1 MCTES
6 WQRNTEGLK
15 MGRVIFEIGLRFI
28 TMLIPTLIFLWH
40 LSVFYLSLFRM
51 AFELTFTLSAA
62 ASLSMAQ
69 QLVGGFW
76 AGPSIP
82 GSRKREDAGTLIS
95 HSGWDPGSIYC
106 LKSLVPWWAA
116 ASVLRPLMAGQFGID
131 DAPYQTHVCLTT
143 LDRSCNVYVPLIF
156 FFSPHNMSWKA
167 FCTHSFRLA
176 LFSDNWIT
184 FHCINQLQ
192 FMDPLPS
199 QRHLGCFQFIT
210 NTKCISLPRSCKYF
224 CGKDS

>member
-143 LDRSCNVYVPLIF
+143 LDPIMWISDLFLGLRYAARIISLVQVLFFPWLLLLIF
-156 FFSPHNMSWKA
+156 SW
-167 FCTHSFRLA
+167 LWWVIGM
-176 LFSDNWIT
+176 LFWT
-184 FHCINQLQ
+184 L
-192 FMDPLPS
+192 
-199 QRHLGCFQFIT
+199 
-210 NTKCISLPRSCKYF
+210 
-224 CGKDS
+224 